1 MARYQITW
9 GLAAKEETLPAD
21 FSFRQG
27 KYRRVLEQCVLRFNQ
42 MGRAVANPKSI
53 QIVDEGTT
61 DKRLQILLASEE
73 NLEIPTRACKGLS
86 RLLAQ
91 TAEFQ
96 ALLAHGK
103 LLIGLEWQQIIP
115 AEKPMEDPD
124 LMGLLTKLIIRG
136 NARDRKILEAI
147 KEELKVAG
155 YWRAEEWNT
164 TKE

>member
-61 DKRLQILLASEE
+61 DKRLQILLAWKKTWRSQPEHAKGFPGCWPRRL
-73 NLEIPTRACKGLS
+73 NSRRCWPTANC
-86 RLLAQ
+86 
-91 TAEFQ
+91 
-96 ALLAHGK
+96 
-103 LLIGLEWQQIIP
+103 
-115 AEKPMEDPD
+115 
-124 LMGLLTKLIIRG
+124 
-136 NARDRKILEAI
+136 
-147 KEELKVAG
+147 
-155 YWRAEEWNT
+155 
-164 TKE
+164 